1 MRVSLIRSGRANLF
15 REGPRDRDATPGSP
29 YASIMT
35 TLPGGGSVPLT
46 HHQPESHV
54 DGRRR
59 LLVCTPFAPRLD
71 ARHGGKA
78 TAQLLA
84 RLATRHD
91 IALLCLRSA
100 DQGPVDDVFL
110 EHCAKVEEV
119 ILPHIRFNSL
129 RRARWLVGAV
139 RGLPPWATDCRSDA
153 YAERLRSLVAE
164 WRPDVVEFHLQVMA
178 QYVSALRD
186 AAVPKIL
193 VDYDPPSAWAAEL
206 VVEARGARRLARR
219 VELALWRRYERATR
233 PFFSAVVVFA
243 QRDASAVARA
253 AAGVPV
259 VRIPLAFELA
269 PQALDPIGV
278 PPPTIVFVGGF
289 GHPPNVDAARWLADS
304 IFPRVSDRVPEARLE
319 LVGDRPGEE
328 VQRLAGDRVEI
339 HGSVPDVTPYL
350 NGAAVVVAPLRLGGS
365 MRGKVLEA
373 LGAGKALVATPRAA
387 EGVDAVPGRHFE
399 LAATE
404 TELVDV
410 LARLLLD
417 PERRR
422 ALAVSAR
429 GWALEHLSWEPSV
442 HAFERLYR
450 SVLQSGNAAT
460 PAPPTADK

>member
-1 MRVSLIRSGRANLF
+1 
-15 REGPRDRDATPGSP
+15 
-29 YASIMT
+29 MT
-35 TLPGGGSVPLT
+35 TLPGAGSVPLS
-46 HHQPESHV
+46 HHEPESHV
-54 DGRRR
+54 VGRRR
-59 LLVCTPFAPRLD
+59 LLVCTPFPPRLD

-91 IALLCLRSA
+91 IALLCLRRA

-110 EHCAKVEEV
+110 ERCAKVEEV
-119 ILPHIRFNSL
+119 ILPQIRFNSV
-129 RRARWLVGAV
+129 RRVRWLAGAA

-153 YAERLRSLVAE
+153 YAERLRALAAE
-164 WRPDVVEFHLQVMA
+164 WRPEVMEFHLQVMA

-186 AAVPKIL
+186 TAVPKIL

-206 VVEARGARRLARR
+206 VLEARGARRLVRR

-233 PFFSAVVVFA
+233 PFFSAIVVFA

-253 AAGVPV
+253 AAGIPV
-259 VRIPLAFELA
+259 VTIPLAFELA
-269 PQALDPIGV
+269 PEALDPIGAT
-278 PPPTIVFVGGF
+278 PPTIVFVGGF
-289 GHPPNVDAARWLADS
+289 GHPPNVDAARWLAGS
-304 IFPRVSDRVPEARLE
+304 IFPRVSDRVPEARLD
-319 LVGDRPGEE
+319 LVGDSPGEE
-328 VQRLAGDRVEI
+328 VRRLAGDRVAV

-350 NGAAVVVAPLRLGGS
+350 NAAAVVVAPLRLGGS

-387 EGVDAVPGRHFE
+387 EGVVALPGRHFE

-410 LARLLLD
+410 LAGLLLD
-417 PERRR
+417 SERRR

-429 GWALEHLSWEPSV
+429 GWAVEHLSWEPSLS
-442 HAFERLYR
+442 AFERLY
-450 SVLQSGNAAT
+450 SMLQSGTAAGA
-460 PAPPTADK
+460 APPTADE